1 MLVVN
6 AKEMDRM
13 IRRLGAEIAE
23 SIGGFERVGV
33 IGIRT
38 GGVFLAEKLIKVISK
53 LEREIKIDCGIL
65 DITLYRDDISRIG
78 PNPVVKETRIDFSVD
93 NLPIILVDDV
103 FYTGRTVR
111 CAMDAIM
118 DLGRPKWI
126 KLAVLVDRDERELPI
141 RPDFCGTKLSVRKG
155 EKVVVKFEGK
165 ERGIYVESAIQKEA
179 SS

>member
-6 AKEMDRM
+6 ARDMDRM

-23 SIGGFERVGV
+23 NIGGFEKIGV

-38 GGVFLAEKLIKVISK
+38 GGVSLAKRLLKELSKFERKL
-53 LEREIKIDCGIL
+53 KIEFGIL

-78 PNPVVKETRIDFSVD
+78 PNPTVKETKIDFSVEEV
-93 NLPIILVDDV
+93 PILLVDDV

-118 DLGRPKWI
+118 DIGRPKWI
-126 KLAVLVDRDERELPI
+126 KLAVLVEREERELPI
-141 RPDFCGTKLSVRKG
+141 RPDFWGMKLSVRKG

-165 ERGIYVESAIQKEA
+165 DRGIYVESHVQKKA
-179 SS
+179 SA